1 MRKQPGLLKQLC
13 AVARLNFLSLTLV
26 CIVLAAAVSWYQQAS
41 LSVSLFALVLMM
53 ALAAHIS
60 VNAFN
65 EYFDFKSGLDFLTD
79 KTPFS
84 GGSGTLVHQPDAAS
98 ATLAL
103 ACLSLLWV
111 VGSGLYLSALLGW
124 QLLLIGIPG
133 VLIIYT
139 YTQYINRSALLCL
152 LAPGLGF
159 GLLMTTGAS
168 WVFSHALSNTLGQTL
183 GQALSSSALLSG
195 AIVSCL
201 VSNLLLLNQ
210 FPDVEADRQVG
221 RCHYPIL
228 LGRQHSSLIFA
239 ALLLFSYLLL
249 VLGIAVAALP
259 PHSLLV
265 LLSLPL
271 AFKLQAGVR
280 RYAEQPAQLVPY
292 LALNVGLI
300 HLYIVLLALSLL
312 WAEFSHGAS

>member
-1 MRKQPGLLKQLC
+1 MLQQAYLRNQLRLFKQLC

-26 CIVLAAAVSWYQQAS
+26 CIALAAAVSWYQQAS
-41 LSVSLFALVLMM
+41 PPVSLFSLVLLM

-84 GGSGTLVHQPDAAS
+84 GGSGTLVRQPTAAS
-98 ATLAL
+98 ATLIL
-103 ACLSLLWV
+103 ASSSLLLV
-111 VGSGLYLSALLGW
+111 IGCGLYLSTQLGW

-133 VLIIYT
+133 VLIIYA
-139 YTQYINRSALLCL
+139 YTQYINRSPLLCL

-159 GLLMTTGAS
+159 GLFMTTGAS
-168 WVFSHALSNTLGQTL
+168 WVFSNT
-183 GQALSSSALLSG
+183 LSSSAMFTG

-221 RCHYPIL
+221 RRHYPIV
-228 LGRQHSSLIFA
+228 LGRQRSAVIFIG
-239 ALLLFSYLLL
+239 LLLLSYLLL
-249 VLGIAVAALP
+249 LLAISTAALP
-259 PHSLLV
+259 AQSLLV

-271 AFKLQAGVR
+271 SVKLVAGVWR
-280 RYAEQPAQLVPY
+280 LAEQPQQLTPY

-300 HLYIVLLALSLL
+300 HLIILLLTISLF
-312 WAEFSHGAS
+312 WAAYTA